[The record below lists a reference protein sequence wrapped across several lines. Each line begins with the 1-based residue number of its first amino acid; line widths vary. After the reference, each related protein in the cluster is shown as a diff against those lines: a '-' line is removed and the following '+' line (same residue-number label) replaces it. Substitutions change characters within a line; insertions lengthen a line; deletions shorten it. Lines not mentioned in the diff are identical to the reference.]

1 MGSMFT
7 RYKAPALVNLDFAV
21 TFTPEL
27 LRKDLDLGLTA
38 AKELGV
44 PMPLAS
50 DTRNLIQQMIGHGM
64 TEQDFATLLVMQA
77 KASGMELSSENVQVG
92 DGLSS

>member
-27 LRKDLDLGLTA
+27 LRKDLDLGLAA

-50 DTRNLIQQMIGHGM
+50 ITRDMVQTLIGNGY
-64 TEQDFATLLVMQA
+64 TDQDFATLLLLAA
-77 KASGMELSSENVQVG
+77 KASGIELQSENVKIG
-92 DGLSS
+92 DGL